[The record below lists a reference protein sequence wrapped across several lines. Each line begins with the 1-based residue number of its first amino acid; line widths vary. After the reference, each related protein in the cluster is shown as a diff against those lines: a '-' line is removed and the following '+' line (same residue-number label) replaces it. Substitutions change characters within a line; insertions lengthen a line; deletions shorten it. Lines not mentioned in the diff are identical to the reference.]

1 MSYPVFKEIDGKHPL
16 IFDRFFFENSLSI
29 KKNVANVEQ
38 ILAYLLNHI
47 SDGVCL
53 LDENLNF
60 VAFNQRFA
68 QIIHLEPSEI
78 LGKYFSINPI
88 ESFEPSRQQVFLNI
102 EEQLKNHTQLDELMI
117 ILPQNSQQIFARVQA
132 IPLQLHP
139 DANIYLGVLS
149 DISHQTHMEQSLKH
163 ALRYDALTGLQNR
176 ETFFTIMSVV
186 MQNFLNHKVDYLD
199 KNIALVRLNIDKLQ
213 ILNASIGN
221 WATDML
227 LKAFVTRIQDFN
239 EKNCQVKGFSRLGGD
254 DFALLLLTN
263 NLENI
268 DSYLANL
275 QQSIQKPF
283 TINDTPIYINVSIGV
298 ASYHESNTE
307 AHNNADILI
316 SQAEKAL
323 RQARGSGGNQLVWF
337 DRLNFSPVFDKI
349 HVQSAF
355 IYALNNSQIVA
366 YFQPKI
372 YFEQPTDDDGQPIY
386 HFEALMRWHHPILGI
401 LSPKD
406 FLDEVLDS
414 FSQPLFENM
423 VEHCMTQ
430 ALAWQQQ
437 GFLVKLGINIDV
449 RQLLHDNFL
458 SFMKQS
464 LLKYPNFAKFI
475 EFELTET
482 APIANNHDTLT
493 ILDFLRDNGFCIAI
507 DDFGTGHASL
517 GYLIHFP
524 INLLK
529 FDKLFIQNI
538 NTKPQ
543 KIQIVKAII
552 QMAHNMNIKVIAE
565 GVENQAEYQCLK
577 QLGCDA
583 TQGFFH
589 GKPMSADEATTWL
602 QQQSSVVYD

>member
-1 MSYPVFKEIDGKHPL
+1 
-16 IFDRFFFENSLSI
+16 
-29 KKNVANVEQ
+29 
-38 ILAYLLNHI
+38 
-47 SDGVCL
+47 
-53 LDENLNF
+53 
-60 VAFNQRFA
+60 
-68 QIIHLEPSEI
+68 
-78 LGKYFSINPI
+78 
-88 ESFEPSRQQVFLNI
+88 
-102 EEQLKNHTQLDELMI
+102 
-117 ILPQNSQQIFARVQA
+117 
-132 IPLQLHP
+132 
-139 DANIYLGVLS
+139 
-149 DISHQTHMEQSLKH
+149 
-163 ALRYDALTGLQNR
+163 
-176 ETFFTIMSVV
+176 
-186 MQNFLNHKVDYLD
+186 
-199 KNIALVRLNIDKLQ
+199 
-213 ILNASIGN
+213 
-221 WATDML
+221 ML

-275 QQSIQKPF
+275 QQSIKKPF

-372 YFEQPTDDDGQPIY
+372 YFEQPTDNNGQPIY

-437 GFLVKLGINIDV
+437 GF
-449 RQLLHDNFL
+449 
-458 SFMKQS
+458 
-464 LLKYPNFAKFI
+464 
-475 EFELTET
+475 
-482 APIANNHDTLT
+482 
-493 ILDFLRDNGFCIAI
+493 
-507 DDFGTGHASL
+507 
-517 GYLIHFP
+517 
-524 INLLK
+524 
-529 FDKLFIQNI
+529 
-538 NTKPQ
+538 
-543 KIQIVKAII
+543 
-552 QMAHNMNIKVIAE
+552 
-565 GVENQAEYQCLK
+565 
-577 QLGCDA
+577 
-583 TQGFFH
+583 
-589 GKPMSADEATTWL
+589 W
-602 QQQSSVVYD
+602 